1 MLSWLRLVKD
11 NRKSLQ
17 LSGQRSVSLTTQR
30 VQNRSWMNLCSS
42 LLKSKR
48 REGGSVLQ
56 QIGLEGVCSECVGV
70 GVQRVC
76 VLVRIKCICWW
87 IIIHFVH
94 T

>member
-11 NRKSLQ
+11 SRKSLQ

-30 VQNRSWMNLCSS
+30 VQNRSWMTLSSS

-56 QIGLEGVCSECVGV
+56 QIGLEGVFSEWVWVCSEW
-70 GVQRVC
+70 VC
-76 VLVRIKCICWW
+76 LCE
-87 IIIHFVH
+87 
-94 T
+94 